1 MTQGRQRIQVRITLD
16 SDMGPLFHW
25 AAAIPER
32 ARAREL
38 VGVLRVGFAIG
49 SGSTVSFNAVP
60 RRDQPQPPSSTPDAA
75 LAPAPSPFVAPP
87 VAQSGMSMARV
98 VLLMTGT
105 LIIGAVGAA
114 IFFMSR

>member
-60 RRDQPQPPSSTPDAA
+60 RRDQPQPPSSGGAKVSEPASNLELRAADETLGIFDAA
-75 LAPAPSPFVAPP
+75 SVIGGPP
-87 VAQSGMSMARV
+87 P
-98 VLLMTGT
+98 
-105 LIIGAVGAA
+105 
-114 IFFMSR
+114 